1 MRPYLPLALS
11 ALLCACASLH
21 GSSSGST
28 PPADAQAVQL
38 KSGPVHTDLIR
49 DMIANGQYYA
59 ALAHIEDERRNG
71 GDTAELRLL
80 EAEARR
86 HLNQRAQAEALYRGL
101 LAGPYAGPAY
111 HGLGLLYVGT
121 DLDTAIGDLRQAV
134 RRMPT
139 DVDFR
144 NDLGYALMQAGRYTE
159 AMPELS
165 TAAEL
170 APDSRKCRNNLII
183 LMMLMGNEAAVQKL
197 AAGAG
202 ATADE
207 LQRLR
212 AEAQQIRRQQG
223 GRIVAR

>member
-1 MRPYLPLALS
+1 MRRALVFVALAALP
-11 ALLCACASLH
+11 AC
-21 GSSSGST
+21 ST
-28 PPADAQAVQL
+28 MSHSDADHADDKAVAL
-38 KSGPVHTDLIR
+38 KSGPIHTDLIR
-49 DMIANGQYYA
+49 DMLANGQYYA

-71 GDTAELRLL
+71 GDTPELRLL

-101 LAGPYAGPAY
+101 LDGPYAGPAY
-111 HGLGLLYVGT
+111 HGLGLLYVDT
-121 DLDTAIGDLRQAV
+121 DLRTAIGDLRQAV
-134 RRMPT
+134 RLMPT
-139 DVDFR
+139 EVDFR

-170 APDSRKCRNNLII
+170 APESRKSRNNLII
-183 LMMLMGNEAAVQKL
+183 LMMLMGNEAAVQRL

-202 ATADE
+202 ATADD

-212 AEAQQIRRQQG
+212 AQAQQVRRQQS
-223 GRIVAR
+223 VNTMAR